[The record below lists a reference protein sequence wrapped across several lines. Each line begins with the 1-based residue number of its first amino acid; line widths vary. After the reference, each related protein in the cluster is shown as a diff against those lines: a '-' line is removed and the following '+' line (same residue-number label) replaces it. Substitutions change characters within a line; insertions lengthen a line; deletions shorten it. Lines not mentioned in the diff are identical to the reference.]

1 MRDTRGNIVY
11 TENLFIDIVNQCHS
25 YNIRKSSDICTTK
38 IVVKVDNLGKI
49 GETIK

>member
-1 MRDTRGNIVY
+1 MLIASNVGVLASGCMFFIQTRGV
-11 TENLFIDIVNQCHS
+11 FA
-25 YNIRKSSDICTTK
+25 KSSDICTTK